1 MATTNRR
8 ADRGVVIGEGVS
20 WLARWSLRLA
30 LVTLGGFLIGQLV
43 AQLWVIILPVL
54 LALLIT
60 TVLWPPAKWLRDHG
74 VPPAVAATLVLLLGL
89 GVLGGVITLVTT
101 SLVSGVPEI
110 AQNAAE
116 GIAQIRQWLAG
127 PPLNLGDSE
136 LDAAIQQGT
145 AQLQQS
151 VGTIATGLL
160 AGLSAVG
167 SGVVTV
173 VMAVVLAFLFVKD
186 GERFAPWLR
195 QVVGE
200 RAGVHITVVLSR
212 IWVTL
217 SGFIRIQ
224 AIVSLIDAVFIGIGL
239 AIVGVPLVV
248 PLAVLTFLGGFIPIV
263 GALVAG
269 ALAVL
274 VALVSKGLVSALVV
288 LGIILAVQ
296 QIEGNVLQPILQGR
310 GLKLHASVV
319 LLGITAGGSL
329 YGIPGAFLAVPVVAA
344 SAVVLRYLSEL
355 IDERTRQAIGAQP
368 EPMIASGARRDDV
381 TESQGASAGTAP
393 GAAEPGGSSAGEPP
407 GEGSSPSR

>member
-1 MATTNRR
+1 M
-8 ADRGVVIGEGVS
+8 VIGEGVS

-30 LVTLGGFLIGQLV
+30 LVTLGGFLVGQLI
-43 AQLWVIILPVL
+43 AYLWVIVLPVL

-60 TVLWPPAKWLRDHG
+60 TVLWPPAKWLRDRG
-74 VPPAVAATLVLLLGL
+74 VAPTLSAILVVLLGL
-89 GVLGGVITLVTT
+89 AVLGGIITLLTA
-101 SLVSGVPEI
+101 SLVGGVPEI

-127 PPLNLGDSE
+127 PPLNLGDSD

-151 VGTIATGLL
+151 VGTIASGLL
-160 AGLSAVG
+160 AGLGAVG
-167 SGVVTV
+167 SGVVTGV
-173 VMAVVLAFLFVKD
+173 LAVVLAFLFVKD
-186 GERFAPWLR
+186 GDRFAPWLR
-195 QVVGE
+195 SVVGE

-217 SGFIRIQ
+217 AGFIRIQ
-224 AIVSLIDAVFIGIGL
+224 AVVSLIDAIFIGIGL

-269 ALAVL
+269 TLAVL
-274 VALVSKGLVSALVV
+274 VALVSNGLVPALIV

-310 GLKLHASVV
+310 GLKLHAAVV
-319 LLGITAGGSL
+319 LVAVTAGGSL
-329 YGIPGAFLAVPVVAA
+329 FGIPGAFLAVPVVAA
-344 SAVVLRYLSEL
+344 AAVVLRYLSEI
-355 IDERTRQAIGAQP
+355 IDERTRRALGNQP
-368 EPMIASGARRDDV
+368 EPVIASGSRRDDDTAV
-381 TESQGASAGTAP
+381 SEAPAGEGAQKVESNEPASQQPAKEGP
-393 GAAEPGGSSAGEPP
+393 SGSS
-407 GEGSSPSR
+407 R